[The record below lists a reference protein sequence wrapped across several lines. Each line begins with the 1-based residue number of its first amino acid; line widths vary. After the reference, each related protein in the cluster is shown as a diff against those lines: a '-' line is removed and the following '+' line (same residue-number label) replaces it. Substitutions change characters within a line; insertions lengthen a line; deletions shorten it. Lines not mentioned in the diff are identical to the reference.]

1 MGAQEVG
8 YRSRQ
13 WLQTRAERAGF
24 GLVKPLSAND
34 KRGMSWVRSLPVDFS
49 PEAYRDAADSIL
61 GGDFRL
67 FGNRKWKLGFPPVWN
82 RDPASGVL
90 APLRFG
96 KTLDYRDASLV
107 GNIKYLWEPNRHLEL
122 VTLAQAWHLTR
133 DECYAHGCGALLDSW
148 FHACPYMLGPNWT
161 SSLEV
166 ALRMINWSFAW
177 HLLGGENAPLAQ
189 LTARIA
195 RAFGVHHPVDGASLV
210 RKSAI
215 GKNRHCKNP

>member
-13 WLQTRAERAGF
+13 WLQARAERAGF

-34 KRGMSWVRSLPVDFS
+34 KRGMPWVRSLPSDFS
-49 PEAYRDAADSIL
+49 AKAYRDAADSIL
-61 GGDFRL
+61 RGEFCL
-67 FGNRKWKLGFPPVWN
+67 FGNRAWKLGFPPAWN

-133 DECYAHGCGALLDSW
+133 DECYAGGCADAAGFVVARMPLHAGTELDQQPGSCAADDQLVMRLAPARWGKCAAICADGRPSPKAMLAEGSTAALP
-148 FHACPYMLGPNWT
+148 FY
-161 SSLEV
+161 
-166 ALRMINWSFAW
+166 
-177 HLLGGENAPLAQ
+177 
-189 LTARIA
+189 
-195 RAFGVHHPVDGASLV
+195 
-210 RKSAI
+210 
-215 GKNRHCKNP
+215 